1 MLPIFHH
8 YYIQYIYIYVSIC
21 DHCQPPHFWESQFGP
36 TPADLNH
43 PVGEPAEH
51 LRPDVAANEAR
62 ASIHVHAQ
70 GQDSWAPSFKLDKS
84 GRPETRIAGW
94 TENGRETGQ
103 NVFKNLGLT
112 SRQPCKN
119 EDIPSL
125 EFLGWIDNQK

>member
-21 DHCQPPHFWESQFGP
+21 DHYQPPHFWESQFGP

-43 PVGEPAEH
+43 HVGEPAEH

-70 GQDSWAPSFKLDKS
+70 GQDSWAPSFKLDES
-84 GRPETRIAGW
+84 GRPETRMLA
-94 TENGRETGQ
+94 EPRMVGRLVRMYLKISDWHRG
-103 NVFKNLGLT
+103 NLAKMKT
-112 SRQPCKN
+112 FP
-119 EDIPSL
+119 P
-125 EFLGWIDNQK
+125 

>member
-1 MLPIFHH
+1 MYPSATIASPPIF
-8 YYIQYIYIYVSIC
+8 
-21 DHCQPPHFWESQFGP
+21 ESPNLDP

-84 GRPETRIAGW
+84 GRPETRIAG
-94 TENGRETGQ
+94 
-103 NVFKNLGLT
+103 
-112 SRQPCKN
+112 
-119 EDIPSL
+119 
-125 EFLGWIDNQK
+125 